1 MKSCESEFLIYI
13 CQRNQKFYRNFRKII
28 ELAIKQA
35 YKVALSSYKKLY
47 FFYRD
52 LMFCVKDRENYF
64 FLFIRL
70 QMISRIHWNFF
81 LLQNSNQY
89 RQLHKLSAIASIFFW
104 LIMNVVFIR
113 KFSKVF
119 SVSHQARLYW
129 VYSLLSK
136 VFLVI

>member
-1 MKSCESEFLIYI
+1 MYKLNFMFTSQGKLVSSYTDSYIKARYINRLKSCESEFLIYI

-89 RQLHKLSAIASIFFW
+89 RQLHVI
-104 LIMNVVFIR
+104 
-113 KFSKVF
+113 
-119 SVSHQARLYW
+119 SVIVKSYQP
-129 VYSLLSK
+129 
-136 VFLVI
+136 